1 MFRVSTSS
9 AGRPRLDTS
18 GDGVELVVPGGSP
31 ELEVAAEGMP
41 GDGMWSVR
49 TPLYVE
55 EDGDSAAE
63 DGVVG
68 VGVWSRMRS
77 MTKPRV
83 A

>member
-1 MFRVSTSS
+1 MARTWRKCALFRVSTSS

-55 EDGDSAAE
+55 EDGDSA
-63 DGVVG
+63 GLSG
-68 VGVWSRMRS
+68 SGCWSRMR
-77 MTKPRV
+77 V